1 MGLKANCA
9 FEKMMYC
16 NRYNDMFLPNIFGL
30 EIIIIPYRFSVRD
43 CSLHGLC
50 PSDLVRLVGWA
61 YLFLDISDL
70 CHGSNKQ
77 CELGL
82 INYIAKVQCM
92 NCYILKLLFQ
102 KQVCSV

>member
-16 NRYNDMFLPNIFGL
+16 NRYKGMFLPNIFGL
-30 EIIIIPYRFSVRD
+30 AIIIIPNRFSVQD

-70 CHGSNKQ
+70 CHGSNKH

-82 INYIAKVQCM
+82 IQVYSKSTMYELLYIKTSFPETG
-92 NCYILKLLFQ
+92 L
-102 KQVCSV
+102 

>member
-16 NRYNDMFLPNIFGL
+16 NRYKGMFLPNIFGL
-30 EIIIIPYRFSVRD
+30 EIIIIPYRFSVHD

-50 PSDLVRLVGWA
+50 PSDLVRLVRWA
-61 YLFLDISDL
+61 YLLLDISDL

-82 INYIAKVQCM
+82 IQVYSKSTMYELLYIKTSFPDTG
-92 NCYILKLLFQ
+92 L
-102 KQVCSV
+102 